1 MKCVNNSLVIV
12 LVDRADAETIT
23 ATVDDFGNSCG
34 LDMVQLLVGKGFD
47 GAATTNGHVSG
58 VSALIAAVASMSK
71 GRMTLLIVQP

>member
-1 MKCVNNSLVIV
+1 M

-34 LDMVQLLVGKGFD
+34 LDMDRLVGKGFD

-58 VSALIAAVASMSK
+58 VSV
-71 GRMTLLIVQP
+71 